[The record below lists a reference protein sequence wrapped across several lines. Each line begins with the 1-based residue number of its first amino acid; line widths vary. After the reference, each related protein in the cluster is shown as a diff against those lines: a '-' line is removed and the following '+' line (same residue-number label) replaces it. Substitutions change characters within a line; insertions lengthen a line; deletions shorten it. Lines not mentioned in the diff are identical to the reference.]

1 MTVIG
6 IGGGS
11 GSGKTTVAAR
21 VIDALGPTRAC
32 VIQCDRYYHEHPSLT
47 FEERSALNF
56 DHPDALDMAL
66 LVEHVGDI
74 KAGRAIDAP
83 VYDFSR
89 HARRPERD
97 RLTPHDTVIV
107 EGILALADETLRGL
121 LDLKIFVDTDS
132 DVRFIRRLS
141 RDMHERGRTA
151 QSVIDQYVN
160 TVRPMH
166 LAFVEPTKRFADVI
180 VPEGG
185 YNERA
190 IEELLERLGTHP
202 RGVVARRASLPPDV

>member
-21 VIDALGPTRAC
+21 VIEAIGPTRAC
-32 VIQCDRYYHEHPSLT
+32 VIQCDRYYREHPALT

-56 DHPDALDMAL
+56 DHPDALDLAL
-66 LVEHVGDI
+66 LVEHVADI

-97 RLTPHDTVIV
+97 RLTPHEIVVV

-121 LDLKIFVDTDS
+121 LDVKVFVDTDP
-132 DVRFIRRLS
+132 DVRLIRRLS

-166 LAFVEPTKRFADVI
+166 LAFVEPTKRHADVI

-185 YNERA
+185 YNDRA
-190 IEELLERLGTHP
+190 MEDLI
-202 RGVVARRASLPPDV
+202 ARIRTGP